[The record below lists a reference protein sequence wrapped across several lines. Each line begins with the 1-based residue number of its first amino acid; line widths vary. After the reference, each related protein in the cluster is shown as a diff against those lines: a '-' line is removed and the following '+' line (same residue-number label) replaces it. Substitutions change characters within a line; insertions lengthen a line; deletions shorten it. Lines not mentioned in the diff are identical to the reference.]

1 MSEVMGKEPVVE
13 SGPEKL
19 DIVDGH
25 AVMAPSDYQNPDD
38 LYQCLITRIQKYH
51 PSADVSMIEKAYRI
65 ARDAHK
71 GQRRKS

>member
-25 AVMAPSDYQNPDD
+25 AVMAPSDYQNPD
-38 LYQCLITRIQKYH
+38 R
-51 PSADVSMIEKAYRI
+51 
-65 ARDAHK
+65 
-71 GQRRKS
+71 